1 MGKKRFRLSEML
13 IQCYC
18 NQHALAIINEIN
30 RDYALYN
37 DMSAPYQAIAD
48 ESIKSNITY
57 TDRGWFITVAL
68 VVLVFPAM
76 ALARNMYYEFQD
88 VNRKFMVHEVRIP
101 FVVDDD
107 RYKSPMYEF
116 MFLYMVYFCFLYLIG
131 FSGYD
136 SFYGLST
143 NHACLK
149 MKMYCKMFEEALR
162 ADVNEVQTRV
172 AEVIK
177 EQNRLYRF
185 VGETIISSDSQY
197 QIRFDSYTKISL
209 LSGVPCFCSIFGFV
223 DIIQNT
229 FSIWLGLILLATM
242 IQLCNIMYILLDGGG
257 FDLKYL
263 IFCIGS
269 TLHIFLPCLYSA
281 KLKDMSLETATLI
294 YCGGWE
300 QIHRPEIRRMVQF
313 IIARSQ
319 VHVEIVAFNVKVFDM
334 ELFVSILQA
343 SYSVYTLLRS

>member
-1 MGKKRFRLSEML
+1 MSIDVVRYAMDGNIVDFFQQTNLLGPFLGILFKIL

-18 NQHALAIINEIN
+18 NQYAFAVINEIN

-48 ESIKSNITY
+48 ESIKSNLTY
-57 TDRGWFITVAL
+57 SDRGWFIAVAS

-76 ALARNMYYEFQD
+76 ALARNMYCQLQG
-88 VNRKFMVHEVRIP
+88 VNRKFMLHEVRIP
-101 FVVDDD
+101 FVADDD
-107 RYKSPMYEF
+107 RYKSPLYEI
-116 MFLYMVYFCFLYLIG
+116 MFLYMVYICFLYLIG

-136 SFYGLST
+136 AFYGLST

-149 MKMYCKMFEEALR
+149 MKIYCKMFEEAVK
-162 ADVNEVQTRV
+162 ADVNEVQSKI

-185 VGETIISSDSQY
+185 VN
-197 QIRFDSYTKISL
+197 
-209 LSGVPCFCSIFGFV
+209 
-223 DIIQNT
+223 IIQNT

-242 IQLCNIMYILLDGGG
+242 IQLCNIMYILIDGAG
-257 FDLKYL
+257 FDFKYL

-319 VHVEIVAFNVKVFDM
+319 VPMEIVAFNIKVFDM